1 MTNWDRVSD
10 GEGFVVSSA
19 ERSAGDGQD
28 MISTIVNKAKD
39 LGFITCGFSSPE
51 RPLYF
56 DKFRDWLSD
65 GKNAD
70 MSWLERNVEI
80 REHPA
85 SLLKGCKAVISLA
98 YPYPSQKPGTP
109 EGFTVSRYS
118 QPTQED
124 YHVRLKGLCGE
135 LVDLIGE
142 ICPGSESRIC
152 VDSAPILERSF
163 ASSSG
168 IGFIGKNNMLIIPG
182 HGSYFYL
189 AEILSMANLEFSS
202 TEPMENQCG
211 NCTRCI
217 DSCPTGALEKP
228 FYLDASKCLSYLT
241 IEDKGRTKRDM
252 GRKMGDCFFGCD
264 RCQEACPFNEDDAS
278 MQIHLPATDAFL
290 QMNDKE
296 FGGRFG
302 HTAFARAGL
311 EKLKSNIQAMRAH
324 DETAFR
330 PKLKAS

>member
-1 MTNWDRVSD
+1 MTKTTSLLSL
-10 GEGFVVSSA
+10 E
-19 ERSAGDGQD
+19 E
-28 MISTIVNKAKD
+28 KAKN
-39 LGFITCGFSSPE
+39 LGFIACGFSKPS

-56 DKFRDWLSD
+56 DEFRNWLSD

-70 MSWLERNVEI
+70 MSWLERNLDTRQDPNI
-80 REHPA
+80 
-85 SLLKGCKAVISLA
+85 LLKGCKTIISLA

-118 QPTQED
+118 QPTKED
-124 YHVRLKGLCGE
+124 YHFRLRGLCGE

-142 ICPGSESRIC
+142 IYPGSHSRIC
-152 VDSAPILERSF
+152 VDSAPILEKSF

-168 IGFIGKNNMLIIPG
+168 MGFIGKNNMLIIPG

-189 AEILSMANLEFSS
+189 AEILTTAHLEFLFP
-202 TEPMENQCG
+202 EPMENQCG
-211 NCTRCI
+211 ACTVCI

-228 FYLDASKCLSYLT
+228 FYLDASTCLSYIT
-241 IEDKGRTKRDM
+241 IEQKGKTEGDM

-264 RCQEACPFNEDDAS
+264 RCQEICPFNEGEAS
-278 MQIHLPATDAFL
+278 MQIHLPATDQFL
-290 QMNDKE
+290 KMNDKE
-296 FGGRFG
+296 FGERFG
-302 HTAFARAGL
+302 RTAFARAGL
-311 EKLKSNIQAMRAH
+311 EKLKSNIRAIMAH